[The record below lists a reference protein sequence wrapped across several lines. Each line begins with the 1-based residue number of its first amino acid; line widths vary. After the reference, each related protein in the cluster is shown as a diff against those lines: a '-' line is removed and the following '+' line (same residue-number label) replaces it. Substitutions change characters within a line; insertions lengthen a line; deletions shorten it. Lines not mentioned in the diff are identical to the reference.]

1 MLPRP
6 PSKFGTSS
14 NKLPITNYRTGCPS
28 GDPKSNL
35 WPCWLSAAAAVVQ
48 CGFSFLKSSN
58 RLRSPST
65 TDDPSPERSA
75 RPYLHFGLDSF
86 PNKNMHL
93 LRCVCILAKTRS
105 TLKINFFPGVVRPEL
120 RSGWPG
126 HFVLLLADEDDDS
139 MVVFK
144 CMWSTNGRKRY

>member
-48 CGFSFLKSSN
+48 CGFSFMKSSN

-93 LRCVCILAKTRS
+93 LCCVCIFAKTRS
-105 TLKINFFPGVVRPEL
+105 TLKINFFPVWYGPGASKWMATSFYFSPTKTMVDDGSLLVYVVYE
-120 RSGWPG
+120 RS
-126 HFVLLLADEDDDS
+126 
-139 MVVFK
+139 
-144 CMWSTNGRKRY
+144 